1 MRQRIVL
8 ALGLT
13 LLAIVAV
20 PLAVFLG
27 IAGLIW
33 KIMNWLLERSDV
45 KCSKIAALLLLPV
58 LLCTAGCSVKSGIR
72 SGYEKVISAMGTLT
86 PTPNAALIGV
96 RTPGRDDCTGA
107 YAASCE
113 KARGKDVVF
122 GGCGLQTRRLEITGS
137 VSCQAGFVQ
146 ILLKNGSKEIRLT
159 PNSSGSIA
167 ESICGAGGDWYLSVE
182 YADFSG
188 SVTLCSRDSTQ

>member
-1 MRQRIVL
+1 M
-8 ALGLT
+8 
-13 LLAIVAV
+13 
-20 PLAVFLG
+20 
-27 IAGLIW
+27 
-33 KIMNWLLERSDV
+33 

-182 YADFSG
+182 YADFSS

>member
-1 MRQRIVL
+1 M
-8 ALGLT
+8 
-13 LLAIVAV
+13 
-20 PLAVFLG
+20 
-27 IAGLIW
+27 
-33 KIMNWLLERSDV
+33 

-86 PTPNAALIGV
+86 PTPDAALIGV
-96 RTPGRDDCTGA
+96 RPPGRDDCTGA

>member
-1 MRQRIVL
+1 MSNEMQQ
-8 ALGLT
+8 
-13 LLAIVAV
+13 
-20 PLAVFLG
+20 
-27 IAGLIW
+27 
-33 KIMNWLLERSDV
+33 NRSA
-45 KCSKIAALLLLPV
+45 AAL
-58 LLCTAGCSVKSGIR
+58 AGPAVYR
-72 SGYEKVISAMGTLT
+72 RMQ
-86 PTPNAALIGV
+86 
-96 RTPGRDDCTGA
+96 
-107 YAASCE
+107 CE

>member
-1 MRQRIVL
+1 M
-8 ALGLT
+8 
-13 LLAIVAV
+13 
-20 PLAVFLG
+20 
-27 IAGLIW
+27 
-33 KIMNWLLERSDV
+33 

-167 ESICGAGGDWYLSVE
+167 ESTFLFVALLVFFTKSLKQ
-182 YADFSG
+182 
-188 SVTLCSRDSTQ
+188 LCSPPPPCVQNGITIFPSNL

>member
-1 MRQRIVL
+1 M
-8 ALGLT
+8 
-13 LLAIVAV
+13 
-20 PLAVFLG
+20 
-27 IAGLIW
+27 
-33 KIMNWLLERSDV
+33 

-113 KARGKDVVF
+113 RHGARMWSLADAV
-122 GGCGLQTRRLEITGS
+122 CRH
-137 VSCQAGFVQ
+137 AGWRSRV
-146 ILLKNGSKEIRLT
+146 
-159 PNSSGSIA
+159 
-167 ESICGAGGDWYLSVE
+167 LSPVKPDL
-182 YADFSG
+182 YKF
-188 SVTLCSRDSTQ
+188 C